1 MRCGRAK
8 SRRSARLPPGGPR
21 VWPGAYVGDMR
32 VPEPVVIR
40 RIRFVGA
47 VPCGLSP
54 CCVASQEPV
63 RGWRPPA
70 SVDCTL
76 GICCRRVP
84 HDR

>member
-1 MRCGRAK
+1 
-8 SRRSARLPPGGPR
+8 
-21 VWPGAYVGDMR
+21 
-32 VPEPVVIR
+32 VVIR

-54 CCVASQEPV
+54 CCVASQESV